1 MGYYMRYIATD
12 TDAIS
17 LDVLETALR
26 QINPAYAIKPDSQI
40 DNLGDLF
47 YGDVRLAQVEINVPG
62 DDIFEDD
69 INEFRDLVGAT
80 DEPGGTQVL
89 DALGAATCMIAV
101 EAFWEGENSEG
112 TLAKLDP
119 LWDWLFANYTGISQA
134 DSEGFYDA
142 HGLILERRF
151 ML

>member
-12 TDAIS
+12 TTTIS
-17 LDVLETALR
+17 LEVLEAALKL
-26 QINPAYAIKPDSQI
+26 IDAAYAIKPDSQI

-47 YGDVRLAQVEINVPG
+47 YGDMRMAQLEINVPD

-69 INEFRDLVGAT
+69 INEFRDLVGTA
-80 DEPGGTQVL
+80 DEPGARQVL
-89 DALGAATCMIAV
+89 DVLEAATCMIAV

-119 LWDWLFANYTGISQA
+119 LWDWLFANRKGMSQA

-142 HGLILERRF
+142 NGLILERRF